1 MSGRASDRH
10 KATGTR
16 PPHFGL
22 EARKMNPDHHRL
34 PRTGRFVTSANV
46 CRVALTALA
55 AAFAASGCGS
65 PEGGVDAGNADV
77 SAEPAAAAAN
87 AVPEPQFTL
96 TADQTH
102 ARWSRTIEPI
112 LRVSSGAV
120 VEAYLEE
127 ASDQQIT
134 PESTAEVFETI
145 SFDPIHPLT
154 GPVYVEGAEPGDL
167 LAVTLHEIE
176 VGNWGWTGNFPG
188 FGFLADEFTEPYLR
202 TFRFVTGAT
211 EAEFAPGVRI
221 PLRPFPGVMG
231 VAPDTDSLLV
241 TIPPRSNGGNMDD
254 RDLVAGTTVYFP
266 VFVEGALFSLG
277 DPHLA
282 QGDGEVM
289 GTAIEGPVRVV
300 YEVNVIKDGRP
311 IPSPQYETDEYY
323 AVTGFAPTID
333 EAARNATRA
342 MIDFLVAEHGF
353 SRMEAYAL
361 ASLAGNLKI
370 AEVVD
375 VPNMLVTM
383 KISKA
388 VLGGG

>member
-1 MSGRASDRH
+1 MMSSWQIELPPGRRFASS
-10 KATGTR
+10 GIVPCR
-16 PPHFGL
+16 PL
-22 EARKMNPDHHRL
+22 LA
-34 PRTGRFVTSANV
+34 S
-46 CRVALTALA
+46 LA
-55 AAFAASGCGS
+55 AALAVSGCGS
-65 PEGGVDAGNADV
+65 PGGGVDASGTDA
-77 SAEPAAAAAN
+77 SAEPAATAAATTD
-87 AVPEPQFTL
+87 VPEPQFTL

-102 ARWSRTIEPI
+102 ARWSRTIEPV
-112 LRVSSGAV
+112 LRVPAGTV

-127 ASDQQIT
+127 ASDKQIT
-134 PESTAEVFETI
+134 PESTVDVFETI

-154 GPVYVEGAEPGDL
+154 GPVYIEGAEPGDL

-176 VGNWGWTGNFPG
+176 IGNWGWTGNFPG

-202 TFRFVTGAT
+202 IFRFETGAT

-289 GTAIEGPVRVV
+289 GTAIEGPLRVV
-300 YEVNVIKDGRP
+300 YEVNVIKDGP
-311 IPSPQYETDEYY
+311 TIPSPQYETDEYY

-333 EAARNATRA
+333 EAGRNATRA
-342 MIDFLVAEHGF
+342 MIDFLVDTHGF

-383 KISKA
+383 RISKA

>member
-1 MSGRASDRH
+1 MRAKPIDH
-10 KATGTR
+10 
-16 PPHFGL
+16 
-22 EARKMNPDHHRL
+22 ARN
-34 PRTGRFVTSANV
+34 GVS
-46 CRVALTALA
+46 ALA
-55 AAFAASGCGS
+55 AAVVGVSFLTLACQTRETGDAASPGAKA
-65 PEGGVDAGNADV
+65 AGPP
-77 SAEPAAAAAN
+77 SATVETPA
-87 AVPEPQFTL
+87 PQFSL
-96 TADQTH
+96 TSDQTH
-102 ARWSRTIEPI
+102 ARWSRAIEPV
-112 LRVSSGAV
+112 LRVPDGAV

-154 GPVYVEGAEPGDL
+154 GPVYVEGAEPGDQ

-176 VGNWGWTGNFPG
+176 IGDWGWAGNFPG

-202 TFRFVTGAT
+202 TFRFETGAT
-211 EAEFAPGVRI
+211 EVEFAPGIRI

-241 TIPPRSNGGNMDD
+241 TIPPRANGGNMDD

-289 GTAIEGPVRVV
+289 GTAIEGPLRVV
-300 YEVNVIKDGRP
+300 YQVDLVKNARS
-311 IPSPQYETDEYY
+311 IPSPQYETDAYY
-323 AVTGFAPTID
+323 AVTGYAPTID
-333 EAARNATRA
+333 EAARNATWA
-342 MIDFLVAEHGF
+342 MIDYLVEEHAL

-383 KISKA
+383 RISKA
-388 VLGGG
+388 IFGDM